1 MNRILVYLLMQKKKK
16 KKKKLNKNTSSNT
29 EPKERVYGSY
39 WALLW

>member
-16 KKKKLNKNTSSNT
+16 KKKFKKNTSSNT